1 MSFAAGSDILLDFI
15 QQDMADLASMP
26 VGSHIGQLGTS
37 MIDGSL
43 PPQFLMQYDYDFLY
57 RMKCTL
63 LGLRWIAGNKLP
75 VIAHSV
81 MEELLIYLCNEEA
94 QAMLELSEGME
105 DAGESGDAYLG
116 DWVFDLFDDEAS
128 SRKELIAE
136 NPTQFLYF
144 TKPSNKGT
152 IQTAEMLMEAQDE
165 EERAAVWIGATAF
178 ELMGSR
184 YTNECYRYAA
194 VLYNAACG
202 FLRQRCGV
210 WHHAMRR
217 LVPEIMIPNAILDS
231 IRYDQPETVMGL
243 IQTNIVMLRGTHT
256 VLLYSSLKDGERPL

>member
-1 MSFAAGSDILLDFI
+1 MLKQMKWEEVYDLWQYGGGYHLSKLLSTPI
-15 QQDMADLASMP
+15 P
-26 VGSHIGQLGTS
+26 VESVHVEYEG
-37 MIDGSL
+37 DGYIYG
-43 PPQFLMQYDYDFLY
+43 YDWLQ
-57 RMKCTL
+57 
-63 LGLRWIAGNKLP
+63 N
-75 VIAHSV
+75 
-81 MEELLIYLCNEEA
+81 
-94 QAMLELSEGME
+94 
-105 DAGESGDAYLG
+105 
-116 DWVFDLFDDEAS
+116 DEAS

-136 NPTQFLYF
+136 NPIQFLYF

-178 ELMGSR
+178 ELMEGR

-194 VLYNAACG
+194 VLYDAACG